1 MAVLKP
7 ATIIDQQI
15 EILRERG
22 MTLDESLARQF
33 SALFGLI
40 PKICVFFRA
49 CWGGLVACPA
59 FADV

>member
-15 EILRERG
+15 DILRERG

-33 SALFGLI
+33 SALFLN
-40 PKICVFFRA
+40 P
-49 CWGGLVACPA
+49 
-59 FADV
+59 

>member
-22 MTLDESLARQF
+22 IALDESLARQF
-33 SALFGLI
+33 SALFLN
-40 PKICVFFRA
+40 P
-49 CWGGLVACPA
+49 
-59 FADV
+59 